1 MKKKTMTM
9 ISLVAW
15 VVIGT
20 GCSDTYKKTEQ
31 QMKQPINPSKQGIT
45 MNTYPRTFSHIGIS
59 VPDVEK
65 AVEFYSKVMGWYLI
79 MKPTVITEE
88 SETPIGQMCIDV
100 FGKGW
105 GSFKIAHMSTGDKIG
120 IEMFE
125 FKNNESPKDFEYW
138 KTSTFHFCVQDP
150 DVEGLVEKI
159 VAHGGK
165 QRMPIREY
173 YPGEKPYRMV
183 YVEDPFGLIFEVYSH
198 SYELT
203 YSQGAY

>member
-1 MKKKTMTM
+1 VLHRPVEIATQSRPSGFVDFHLSYSIQKYLGAIKKG
-9 ISLVAW
+9 L
-15 VVIGT
+15 
-20 GCSDTYKKTEQ
+20 
-31 QMKQPINPSKQGIT
+31 T

-65 AVEFYSKVMGWYLI
+65 AVEFYSKVMGWYPI
-79 MKPTVITEE
+79 MEPTVITEE
-88 SETPIGQMCIDV
+88 ADTPIGQMCIDV

-120 IEMFE
+120 VEMFE
-125 FKNNESPKDFEYW
+125 FNNNESPKDFEYW

-183 YVEDPFGLIFEVYSH
+183 YVEDPCGLIFEIYSH

-203 YSQGAY
+203 YSQGAYEKGS

>member
-1 MKKKTMTM
+1 MTQSGLSQLDTR
-9 ISLVAW
+9 IPKIKRRSHS
-15 VVIGT
+15 GT
-20 GCSDTYKKTEQ
+20 FSNLYKGETKMSD
-31 QMKQPINPSKQGIT
+31 
-45 MNTYPRTFSHIGIS
+45 YPRTFSHIGIS
-59 VPDVEK
+59 VPDVEE
-65 AVEFYSKVMGWYLI
+65 AVRFYSEVMGWYQI

-88 SETPIGQMCIDV
+88 SDTPIGQMCIDV
-100 FGKGW
+100 FGTGW
-105 GSFKIAHMSTGDKIG
+105 GSFKIAHMSTGDRIG
-120 IEMFE
+120 VEMFE
-125 FKNNESPKDFEYW
+125 FTNNERPKDFEYW

-150 DVEGLVEKI
+150 DIEGLVEKI
-159 VAHGGK
+159 VANGGK